1 MSVVFTQMIGLRNY
15 TITLGGDVPNG
26 TDVDVAKAT
35 ISASDWA
42 SIFDLEGAISAA
54 RAHEMPREQALIPR
68 VEITRP
74 H

>member
-1 MSVVFTQMIGLRNY
+1 MSVVFKQRIGLRNY

-26 TDVDVAKAT
+26 TDIDVARGT

-42 SIFDLEGAISAA
+42 SVFDLEGAITAA
-54 RAHEMPREQALIPR
+54 RQHEAPPEQSRVPL

-74 H
+74 R